1 MSKMNIKVEWLK
13 SEWLKRSIEQRRTEY
28 DILEFKYFVQRTN
41 PEMLNF
47 NDLIDDTNH
56 YLKTILELEKS
67 ASEKL
72 ANIVFQTSGKTL
84 KPNIST
90 DELETFLARPAREEF
105 TVDSYFPLRVWI
117 IGIAGLIWFF
127 RLTVF
132 TNEIATDLFTNS
144 AVREFMVPALFFRAW
159 VIIVSICV
167 LFWSYKSSRYPAIA
181 FGFLLVASIF
191 NLLFDINIF
200 YTEKLANQDTKI
212 SLFITF
218 RIFITYLLFISMRN
232 AKRIPSGNDR
242 WNLFLPFKKHDQ
254 SQNSAY

>member
-13 SEWLKRSIEQRRTEY
+13 SEWLKRSTEQRRTEY
-28 DILEFKYFVQRTN
+28 DILEFKFFVQRTN

-67 ASEKL
+67 TTEKL
-72 ANIVFQTSGKTL
+72 QVKDIQTAFLAL
-84 KPNIST
+84 KPHLST
-90 DELETFLARPAREEF
+90 DELETFLARPAKEEF
-105 TVDSYFPLRVWI
+105 TVDSYFPWRVWI
-117 IGIAGLIWFF
+117 IGLAGLIWFI
-127 RLTVF
+127 RLTIF

-144 AVREFMVPALFFRAW
+144 AVREFLIPALYFRAW
-159 VIIVSICV
+159 IIIVSICF

-200 YTEKLANQDTKI
+200 YTEKLANQDTKTF
-212 SLFITF
+212 LLITF

-232 AKRIPSGNDR
+232 AKRIPSGNDK
-242 WNLFLPFKKHDQ
+242 WSLFLPFKKHDQ

>member
-13 SEWLKRSIEQRRTEY
+13 SEWLKRSNEQRQTEK

-67 ASEKL
+67 KTDKL
-72 ANIVFQTSGKTL
+72 QVKDIQTAFLAL
-84 KPNIST
+84 KPHLST
-90 DELETFLARPAREEF
+90 DKLETLLARPVKEEF

-117 IGIAGLIWFF
+117 IGIAGLSWFF

-144 AVREFMVPALFFRAW
+144 AVREFLIPALYFRAW
-159 VIIVSICV
+159 VIIASICI
-167 LFWSYKSSRYPAIA
+167 LFWSYKNSRYPAIA
-181 FGFLLVASIF
+181 FGFMFAASIF
-191 NLLFDINIF
+191 NLFFDISIF
-200 YTEKLANQDTKI
+200 YTEKLARLDIRTT
-212 SLFITF
+212 LFIGM
-218 RIFITYLLFISMRN
+218 RIFFTYMLFISMRN
-232 AKRIPSGNDR
+232 AKRIPSGNDK

-254 SQNSAY
+254 SQSSA